1 MLMAQVPT
9 VDELINDLMEL
20 RRGHGVLA
28 DDAPRRAS
36 TAVKGV
42 CGIHGGDSEAVVR
55 HKLVDRLTELT
66 LELPEQYRAAV
77 GAALALA
84 PHSQERFLHQRM
96 KWAATQMDRDH
107 QRTANRRLQ
116 PGFRLLAEKLLLRWE
131 AGDAPELDWYTVELD
146 AVLRMD
152 LDPPVLC
159 ETRTIRAIVDDL
171 DEVTAQLT
179 LPPYPSPEP
188 PATVRARVVFGGEIV
203 EKSVQTRTYAA
214 FLVRFAEPLMSGD
227 RHQYSV
233 EFTGPRRSAF
243 NPMYVMEPL
252 RRCDRFDVRVKFSPD
267 SQPHCIWRI
276 DGLPP
281 RRVDEHLP
289 TPDPVRLDSVG
300 EAFAS
305 FSGLVPGLSY
315 GLQWDP

>member
-1 MLMAQVPT
+1 MAQVPT

-28 DDAPRRAS
+28 DDAPRRSSPAIRELC
-36 TAVKGV
+36 GV
-42 CGIHGGDSEAVVR
+42 RGGDGEAVVR
-55 HKLVDRLTELT
+55 QKLIDRLTELT
-66 LELPEQYRAAV
+66 LQLPDEYRPAV

-107 QRTANRRLQ
+107 ERTAHRRLQ
-116 PGFRLLAEKLLLRWE
+116 PGFRLLSEKLLIRWE
-131 AGDAPELDWYTVELD
+131 AGSAPDPDWHTVELD
-146 AVLRMD
+146 AILRMD

-159 ETRTIRAIVDDL
+159 ETRTIRALVDDL

-179 LPPYPSPEP
+179 LPPYLSTEP
-188 PATVRARVVFGGEIV
+188 PAQVRAAVAFGGEIV
-203 EKSVQTRTYAA
+203 EKIVQTNTYAA
-214 FLVRFAEPLMSGD
+214 FLIRFAAPLMSGD

-267 SQPHCIWRI
+267 AEPRAIWRI
-276 DGLPP
+276 SGLPP

-289 TPDPVRLDSVG
+289 TDEPVHLDSVG
-300 EAFAS
+300 EASAS
-305 FSGLVPGLSY
+305 FGGLVQGLSY